1 MVMMLFGTIGVRR
14 GGCDLL
20 RPAASAVVR
29 SVELSR
35 LPDRKRGQ
43 FLHQLRCRKAAAV
56 QPLRLAAG
64 GGAQL
69 CVLPRVR

>member
-1 MVMMLFGTIGVRR
+1 MRCRLLMGGVLLVMMLFGTIGCGKPDDR
-14 GGCDLL
+14 
-20 RPAASAVVR
+20 
-29 SVELSR
+29 ELSR

-43 FLHQLRCRKAAAV
+43 FLHQLRRRKAGAV